1 MADFTSGV
9 GPLFG
14 PDFVMVAVN
23 DENGKPF
30 QVQVYP
36 DAHNPELKAAGLPT
50 QYYFQPAR
58 IRLAKR
64 HDSPADYD
72 FQMTLFKGLADSE
85 DTIVPAEME
94 GTELGGGY
102 CAFSTTFGLPPNV
115 IEQIQQKLKTRDHG
129 DPGPRLGPFFNFAQN
144 DPTPEVGI
152 IPITDSTITCA
163 IPDPAVLGNA
173 FKASAQHAGKGSIEA
188 QGLTSFL
195 VSCNVVQAG
204 AIASALKDGVSPPFT
219 VFNTLKE
226 SFYINNVTATV
237 SVDVDKVYDS
247 FSASVSTGSLFGID
261 SFEWDG
267 AWSSCVTSGAITTK
281 ISMNN
286 AVLPEDDPIKKWITD
301 NVDSMR
307 QMAMD
312 VVKKEI
318 FDWDPSQSDS
328 KASADRGW
336 WSSVFGG
343 SKVSLKSTHERRGVH
358 LDQTM
363 ILDQTISVTQTVS
376 GNLSDLM
383 DKLPEELG
391 KYLAVV
397 DVFEFFKKIQVCAQ
411 NGINFIEADADQGI
425 LPDPVM
431 SGQIQAGYPD
441 FNDPVANGEVNLNFK
456 GNGGHFPP
464 GASQPAGPPSPAIWT
479 KENAKDLVNIEFL
492 RLDNAPPEWP
502 ENKVRLKY
510 QLLFDSRDPRV
521 KLTPAIAPNDPA
533 IAEWEEDTTNLKPK
547 LTGSRVG
554 GVFMRFLL
562 PMTPVPKGVTV
573 SITPTI
579 GGDTYP
585 PIVATN
591 DKWKNVIWEVWSDKY
606 LDETEFTY
614 TVKCQVNGPG
624 FFDTPVIFSSA
635 TPEKVPVTKTLRM
648 VADVPLA
655 MPPVPSDKL
664 ETVNGFIK
672 ANNVGVPVPP

>member
-1 MADFTSGV
+1 MADFVSGV

-23 DENGKPF
+23 DENGTPF

-50 QYYFQPAR
+50 HYYFQPAR

-64 HDSPADYD
+64 HDSPQDYD
-72 FQMTLFKGLADSE
+72 YQMTLFKGLADSE
-85 DTIVPAEME
+85 DTIVPPEME

-115 IEQIQQKLKTRDHG
+115 IDQIRDKLKTHDHG
-129 DPGPRLGPFFNFAQN
+129 EPGPRLGPFFNFAQN

-152 IPITDSTITCA
+152 VPIVDSTITCA
-163 IPDPAVLGNA
+163 IPDPAVLGNM
-173 FKASAQHAGKGSIEA
+173 FKASAQTAGKGSIEA
-188 QGLTSFL
+188 QGLASFL

-204 AIASALKDGVSPPFT
+204 AIASAMKDGVSPPFT
-219 VFNTLKE
+219 IFNTLKE

-267 AWSSCVTSGAITTK
+267 AWSSCITSGAITTK

-286 AVLPEDDPIKKWITD
+286 TVLPEGDPIKKWITD

-318 FDWDPSQSDS
+318 FEWNPAANDS
-328 KASADRGW
+328 RASADRGW

-376 GNLSDLM
+376 GNLNDLM
-383 DKLPEELG
+383 DKLPEELD

-411 NGINFIEADADQGI
+411 NTINFIEPNADQGI
-425 LPDPVM
+425 LPDPVV

-441 FNDPVANGEVNLNFK
+441 FNDPVVNGQVNLGFK
-456 GNGGHFPP
+456 GNGGHYPP
-464 GASQPAGPPSPAIWT
+464 GASEAVGPPSPAIWT
-479 KENAKDLVNIEFL
+479 KDNAKDLVNIEFL
-492 RLDNAPPEWP
+492 RLDSAPPDWP
-502 ENKVRLKY
+502 ENQVRLKY
-510 QLLFDSRDPRV
+510 KLVFDSRDPRV
-521 KLTPAIAPNDPA
+521 KLTPAVAPNDPA
-533 IAEWEEDTTNLKPK
+533 IAEWEEITTDLKPK
-547 LTGSRVG
+547 LTASRVG
-554 GVFMRFLL
+554 GVFVRFLL
-562 PMTPVPKGVTV
+562 PITPIPRGVTLTF
-573 SITPTI
+573 TPTI

-585 PIVATN
+585 PIIAN
-591 DKWKNVIWEVWSDKY
+591 SERWKNVIWEVWSDKY
-606 LDETEFTY
+606 LDATEFSY
-614 TVKCQVNGPG
+614 TIKCQVNGPG
-624 FFDTPVIFSSA
+624 FFDQPVVWES
-635 TPEKVPVTKTLRM
+635 TQPEVVKVTKTLRM
-648 VADVPLA
+648 VSDISVVLPT
-655 MPPVPSDKL
+655 MPPEKAD
-664 ETVNGFIK
+664 TVNGFIK
-672 ANNVGVPVPP
+672 ANNTPVTVSP